1 MQLRYLF
8 LSAFLAAWYFAAV
21 YFAVVVLV
29 PSLAL
34 HAGFVAIFTVL
45 IVAERT
51 EEGLPV
57 ALLFMLPILCV
68 FVGVGWRVLRAL
80 GM

>member
-1 MQLRYLF
+1 V
-8 LSAFLAAWYFAAV
+8 WYFAAV
-21 YFAVVVLV
+21 YFAVGVLV

-34 HAGFVAIFTVL
+34 HAGFVAAMGAVAIFTVL